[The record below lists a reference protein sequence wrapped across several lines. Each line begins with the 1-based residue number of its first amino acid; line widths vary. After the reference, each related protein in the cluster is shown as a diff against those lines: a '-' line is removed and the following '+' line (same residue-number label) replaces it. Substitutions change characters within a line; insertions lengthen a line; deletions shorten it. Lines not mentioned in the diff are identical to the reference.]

1 MAYGGDHRV
10 LSDEE
15 QKEYNEEIA
24 NNILHDAGVETHKR
38 LSSLSVRDINRIL
51 QVAKN
56 YKNLDRTDQRESE
69 DNSETFSLQ
78 NMHGQELE
86 KMIFNF
92 IAEAQD
98 ANRDVSDLNKKL
110 KKLSKLSTEKKLS
123 EEKISIIK
131 EKLDE
136 TFEGGRESR
145 NLKRDLSS
153 IKRIKVTVL
162 ENAVKEIIN
171 PRLTKETTE
180 NQEYTN
186 RFMSDQELEKIK
198 FDESKRP
205 KSRTK
210 GELEPKIHNSQQSWD
225 NIEGSTKQSQRKMI
239 LSQSKDKYARRPQK
253 RPWGNQKPNLDKRF

>member
-1 MAYGGDHRV
+1 LDPDF
-10 LSDEE
+10 L
-15 QKEYNEEIA
+15 K
-24 NNILHDAGVETHKR
+24 NIL
-38 LSSLSVRDINRIL
+38 
-51 QVAKN
+51 
-56 YKNLDRTDQRESE
+56 
-69 DNSETFSLQ
+69 
-78 NMHGQELE
+78 
-86 KMIFNF
+86 
-92 IAEAQD
+92 
-98 ANRDVSDLNKKL
+98 
-110 KKLSKLSTEKKLS
+110 
-123 EEKISIIK
+123 
-131 EKLDE
+131 
-136 TFEGGRESR
+136 GGRESR